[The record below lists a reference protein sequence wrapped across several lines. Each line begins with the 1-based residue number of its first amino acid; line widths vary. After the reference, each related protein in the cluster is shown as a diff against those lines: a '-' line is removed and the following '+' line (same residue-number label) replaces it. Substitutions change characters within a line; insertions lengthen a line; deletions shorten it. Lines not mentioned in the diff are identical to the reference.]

1 MKTLK
6 PQTDE
11 TAPEGS
17 KENLRAIRERF
28 GFVPNLMAT
37 FANSPAML
45 NGYLALDTAW
55 EKSSFSAREREMILL
70 TASVAN
76 RCLYCVAVHATALK
90 ALHLEAAAID
100 AIRNRS
106 LLADPKQDALVTVT
120 RELASD
126 HGYVSEAAKK
136 AFFDAGYDI
145 VALMEILAGIA
156 LKTMSNY
163 LDHLNP
169 ISIDPAF
176 EAETQQVTLPYHWR

>member
-6 PQTDE
+6 PQTEE

-17 KENLRAIRERF
+17 IENLRAIRNRF

-45 NGYLALDTAW
+45 NGYVALGAAW
-55 EKSSFSAREREMILL
+55 EKSSFSAREREIIML
-70 TASVAN
+70 TASVEN
-76 RCLYCVAVHATALK
+76 RCLYCVAAHATALK
-90 ALHLEAAAID
+90 ALRLEATAID

-106 LLADPKQDALVTVT
+106 LLTDPKHGALVTVT
-120 RELASD
+120 RELVSAR
-126 HGYVSEAAKK
+126 GFVSEAAKK
-136 AFFDAGYDI
+136 AFLDAGYDI
-145 VALMEILAGIA
+145 IALMEILAGVA

-169 ISIDPAF
+169 VSIDPAF
-176 EAETQQVTLPYHWR
+176 ETKAQR

>member
-55 EKSSFSAREREMILL
+55 EKSSFSAQEREMILL

>member
-6 PQTDE
+6 PQTAA

-17 KENLRAIRERF
+17 KENLRAIEERF
-28 GFVPNLMAT
+28 GFVPNLLAT

-45 NGYLALDTAW
+45 NGYLALETAW
-55 EKSSFSAREREMILL
+55 ESSSFGAEEREMILL
-70 TASVAN
+70 AASVAN
-76 RCLYCVAVHATALK
+76 RCRYCIAVHATALK
-90 ALHLEAAAID
+90 AMHLEAAAID

-120 RELASD
+120 RELAGER
-126 HGYVSEAAKK
+126 GYVSEAAKR
-136 AFFDAGYDI
+136 AFFEAGYDI
-145 VALMEILAGIA
+145 VALMEILAGVA

-176 EAETQQVTLPYHWR
+176 EAQTQQ